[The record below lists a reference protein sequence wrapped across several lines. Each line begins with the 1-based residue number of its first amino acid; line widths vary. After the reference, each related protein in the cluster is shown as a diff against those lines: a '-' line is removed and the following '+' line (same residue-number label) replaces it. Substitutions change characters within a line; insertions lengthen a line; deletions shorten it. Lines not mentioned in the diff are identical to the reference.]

1 MIKEKLNEKMFI
13 KHLNNGLD
21 LILIPKKGAIKKYA
35 VYATH
40 FGSINNKFIVPGSKE
55 LVEVPDGVAH
65 FLEHKLFEEEDGVN
79 ALDKLSKLGANANA
93 YTSFNHTAYLFE
105 CTQNFEES
113 LDVLINFVQKPYL
126 TDENVEKEKGII
138 GQEIK
143 MYDDDPEWQLFFN
156 FLNCLYKNHALTK
169 DIAGTV
175 ESIAD
180 ITPEILYK
188 CYNTFYDPSNM
199 VICIVGDFDVD
210 YISNFV
216 EERIKDTEV
225 KDAIERFYGEVP
237 QKIDENFVER
247 KMDVSIPMF
256 ILGFRDDSNSNIVGS
271 GYKTDNF
278 ELINKHV
285 AMEIIFE
292 MILGKST
299 KFYEDLYNEGLVK
312 KELSTDYTFEENYAY
327 SSISGESSNVEA
339 VVEKIKVEIE
349 RIKREGLDEMEF
361 ERIKKMLYGEYVFLF
376 NDVSKIASVVVSDY
390 FKGVNSF
397 DYVESYKNIEQEYV
411 ENVMR
416 EHFDMNKM
424 AVSIV
429 KPQ

>member
-312 KELSTDYTFEENYAY
+312 KEFSADYTFEENYAY